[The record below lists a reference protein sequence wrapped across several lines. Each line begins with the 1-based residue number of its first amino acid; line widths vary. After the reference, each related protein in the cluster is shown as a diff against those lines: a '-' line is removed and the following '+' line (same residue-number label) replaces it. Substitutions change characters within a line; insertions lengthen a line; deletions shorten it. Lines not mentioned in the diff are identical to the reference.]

1 MADEIQS
8 IDFSIKTNGAKSA
21 KATLVNL
28 VKSVGSAL
36 NGTTA
41 EVDKLSAK
49 FDKATAAVEKQK
61 LKVDELQQKLTK
73 LSSGEVAPKSTSL
86 NNLNKEFDK
95 TIATIEK
102 LEQKE
107 DELKAKQAEL
117 LSVFPKDSGMAQQLP
132 EYKALE
138 SELATVKTELEQA
151 RSKSDE
157 LANSLQ
163 NAQGTAT
170 QAEIQKTTTQLDL
183 EKAKLTELQQTADAT
198 GKKMSTSINPF
209 KQALENAGT
218 IVTKFGARIMGL
230 VKRVFVFTLITKG
243 LRAVRDTI
251 GAVLM
256 SDSAFI
262 SSLNQLQSA
271 LWTAFAPILEVAV
284 PALKVLIG
292 WIANAIAGITK
303 FISLIIGK
311 SYNAWVKE
319 GSALKDR
326 VDKYNAGTKAATS
339 SGKAGVKA
347 AKDETK
353 ALEKEL
359 ATFDEL
365 QILRRDTQDSSDMG
379 TGGGADTGAIAA
391 STKGLK
397 DAFEELQNFKLPEF
411 FTRLALTIKDVFF
424 DWKEPSTEEAVA
436 EKVIT
441 AGFAVL
447 GAVIGHATGG
457 VKGAFI
463 GFTLGTALGLAV
475 SAITFDG
482 DGKISEAEK
491 DKILNIVK
499 GGLLGA
505 AIGASVGWLTAKGV
519 GAVTGAAMGFTIGAS
534 ITALVQTIM
543 FDKDGA
549 LKPDVVKWVEK
560 IRDWIADV
568 LLVGMSIKAI
578 VEAGAAAAAGGTV
591 GAGTVLSL
599 TVGMAAI
606 ALVKSLTFDKD
617 GNLTPDGQK
626 LKDLIILLLS
636 SWIAATTG
644 LKLLKGAALTKE
656 LGEAGATAVG
666 MGAGTAG
673 MIAGIA
679 ASIGV
684 VLTLFPIFK
693 KETWKSDIFP
703 KSLNLDKTKNL
714 GKNIKKTFNSK
725 TMWQSP
731 AKAFGQSAVGG
742 EATSDLSKGLQ
753 SFFDL
758 FTTKASAAAL
768 ESGEKIGGK
777 ITNGIETQMTTNE
790 PNISTKA
797 TDLNTAVTGAFA
809 DTDTWFSTKFTD
821 SYDKAT
827 GAFDGLGTW
836 GQDQRDVLTD
846 KFSDTDTD
854 FSTWFT
860 NAYDAI
866 GTAFTNIGTW
876 AQGVLDDIT
885 SVFDDEVDG
894 IKEKFSSWFTNAYT
908 AVTDAFKDTKTFFTG
923 VKDDVVEVF
932 QNIGSSVGTKVSD
945 GFKSVING
953 VLKTVE
959 DTINS
964 GIKFIN
970 GAIDK
975 MNKIPG
981 VTLGHI
987 GKIDLPR
994 LAQGT
999 VVPPNKEFAAILGD
1013 NKKEPEIVS
1022 PISTME
1028 QAVENVLSRMGYS
1041 NNSAPTEV
1049 VLKVNDREFGRA
1061 VVELGGR
1068 AKRVKGNTFVKTK
1081 LIYG

>member
-8 IDFSIKTNGAKSA
+8 IDFPIKTDGAKSA
-21 KATLVNL
+21 KATLIDL
-28 VKSVGSAL
+28 VKSVGRAL

-41 EVDKLSAK
+41 EADKLSAK

-61 LKVDELQQKLTK
+61 LKVAELQKKLNE

-86 NNLNKEFDK
+86 TNLNKEFDK

-183 EKAKLTELQQTADAT
+183 EKAKLTELQQTADT
-198 GKKMSTSINPF
+198 VGKKMSTSVNPF
-209 KQALENAGT
+209 KQALEKAGNSIST
-218 IVTKFGARIMGL
+218 FGARIMGL
-230 VKRVFVFTLITKG
+230 VKRVFVFTVITKG

-326 VDKYNAGTKAATS
+326 VDKYNAGKKAATS

-365 QILRRDTQDSSDMG
+365 QILRRDTQDSSDVG
-379 TGGGADTGAIAA
+379 VGGGADTGAIAA

-424 DWKEPSTEEAVA
+424 DWKEPSTEEAIA

-447 GAVIGHATGG
+447 GAVIGAATGG

-463 GFTLGTALGLAV
+463 GFTLGTVLGLAV

-491 DKILNIVK
+491 DKIIGIVE

-505 AIGASVGWLTAKGV
+505 AIAATVGWVAG
-519 GAVTGAAMGFTIGAS
+519 GAGGAATGAILGFTIGAAL
-534 ITALVQTIM
+534 TALVQSIM
-543 FDKDGA
+543 FDKDGKLNPNVQA
-549 LKPDVVKWVEK
+549 WVNK
-560 IRDWIADV
+560 ILEWIEDA
-568 LLVGMSIKAI
+568 LLVGMLIKL
-578 VEAGAAAAAGGTV
+578 VMTAAAGTVTGGTLFLITLGVALSFLV
-591 GAGTVLSL
+591 G
-599 TVGMAAI
+599 I
-606 ALVKSLTFDKD
+606 VKFGKD
-617 GNLTPDGQK
+617 GKLHIDSKK
-626 LKDLIILLLS
+626 LKAKIKSIL
-636 SWIAATTG
+636 
-644 LKLLKGAALTKE
+644 
-656 LGEAGATAVG
+656 
-666 MGAGTAG
+666 
-673 MIAGIA
+673 
-679 ASIGV
+679 
-684 VLTLFPIFK
+684 
-693 KETWKSDIFP
+693 
-703 KSLNLDKTKNL
+703 
-714 GKNIKKTFNSK
+714 
-725 TMWQSP
+725 
-731 AKAFGQSAVGG
+731 QSAVAALVGITVTALTGG
-742 EATSDLSKGLQ
+742 TAAGVALGLTVAVGVLFSFKPMEDKKAQKEQKDFEKKINKQLGVDIHPKKQPGYEALDSL
-753 SFFDL
+753 FDL
-758 FTTKASAAAL
+758 FVPKAKAAAYQ
-768 ESGEKIGGK
+768 SGQTLGDSLSDGL
-777 ITNGIETQMTTNE
+777 TQQLTANE

-797 TDLNTAVTGAFA
+797 TNLNTAVTGAFD

-836 GQDQRDVLTD
+836 GQDQRDILTD
-846 KFSDTDTD
+846 KFDDTDTD

-866 GTAFTNIGTW
+866 EKAFTNIGTW

-885 SVFDDEVDG
+885 SVFGDAVDG
-894 IKEKFSSWFTNAYT
+894 IREKFSGWFTSAYT
-908 AVTDAFKDTKTFFTG
+908 AVTDAFKDVKTFFTG
-923 VKDDVVEVF
+923 VKDDVVGVF
-932 QNIGSSVGTKVSD
+932 KDIGSSVGQKVSD

-959 DTINS
+959 DTING